1 MIARIAAMVLATLP
15 SAAQAD
21 TFAPAS
27 APRPAATVEAMYAA
41 AMAGDKAGM
50 AATFAPGFYAFDG
63 GRRYSAGEFVGIIDL
78 LKTSKTRMVWTV
90 NAPDEKIA
98 CDVAWVTWDNK
109 GSATGPRGTRQI
121 EWLESAV
128 ERWQD
133 GAWRLVFFHS
143 TQMPPRDKCL
153 APAVSRAPS
162 NSSSAR
168 PRS

>member
-1 MIARIAAMVLATLP
+1 MIVRIAALVLAALP
-15 SAAQAD
+15 GAALAD
-21 TFAPAS
+21 TCAPAS

-63 GRRYSAGEFVGIIDL
+63 GRRFSAEEFVGIVDL
-78 LKTSKTRMVWTV
+78 LKATKTTMTWTV

-98 CDVAWVTWDNK
+98 CDIAWVTWDNR
-109 GSATGPRGTRQI
+109 GSATGPSGTRQI

-143 TQMPPRDKCL
+143 TQVSPRGK
-153 APAVSRAPS
+153 
-162 NSSSAR
+162 
-168 PRS
+168 